1 MVAIEFRLTRPALGM
16 ITGLLCCT
24 LLIIGFLD
32 FAVGLWVAAATLGLA
47 WIIMCVFQPLM
58 AFSILLLVFVVA
70 YSRLGISLTSVE
82 GPGNPEVVALGDLL
96 WLGLVLAWTCK
107 RVFLGRPIR
116 IRKAYP
122 AAVWAMLPFILM
134 ATLLPVIGV
143 LAGDWPYRY
152 AFPGLRPLQWGSF
165 ALLAYFLVRQ
175 YGTRRVIKHVVVVI
189 VLAAVLHMG
198 YALIQLGYFWR
209 ILNRSW
215 VVLDDIWATSF
226 GYSWFRY
233 YVRLTGLLINPNSYG
248 MYSALVFLL
257 AMAMCLV
264 HADRGRRV
272 FWGVAFVAA
281 LFGLLFAGSRSAYV
295 GIMVALLLWF
305 LLSGLASRR
314 LAARGLILSIK
325 VFLVG
330 ALSLVVLWPTLPR
343 TLGARLIRS
352 VNMFSGGVQIDNSSQ
367 LRVEEWQRV
376 WQLYL
381 SDYPFGTWVPASYA
395 TGSAVDSYYLVTAIQ
410 GTPAFTLAWL
420 VFLGAAINLG
430 WSAWRRAASRQDAA
444 IGLALV
450 GFAGMMAGAGLTL
463 PPMLEVQLIVPFW
476 VLIGVSMAVVD
487 GKYKGRAHGLYPAL
501 QPAQSNR

>member
-1 MVAIEFRLTRPALGM
+1 MVAIETRLTRPALGT
-16 ITGLLCCT
+16 IIGLLCCT

-47 WIIMCVFQPLM
+47 WIIMCVFRPLL

-70 YSRLGISLTSVE
+70 YSRLGIRLTSVE

-96 WLGLVLAWTCK
+96 WLGLVLAWACR

-165 ALLAYFLVRQ
+165 ALLAYFLAQQ

-198 YALIQLGYFWR
+198 YALIQLGYFWG

-215 VVLDDIWATSF
+215 IKLDDIFAVSY
-226 GYSWFRY
+226 GYSWFRNY
-233 YVRLTGLLINPNSYG
+233 ARLTGLLINPNSYG
-248 MYSALVFLL
+248 MFSALMFLL
-257 AMAMCLV
+257 TMAIYLV

-281 LFGLLFAGSRSAYV
+281 LFGLFFSASRSAYL
-295 GIMVALLLWF
+295 GIVVALLLWF
-305 LLSGLASRR
+305 LMSSGLGSPR
-314 LAARGLILSIK
+314 LAKRGLILSIK

-330 ALSLVVLWPTLPR
+330 ALGLVALWPVLPKA
-343 TLGARLIRS
+343 LSGRLIRS
-352 VNMFSGGVQIDNSSQ
+352 VEMFSAGVQIDNSAQ
-367 LRVEEWQRV
+367 LRVEEWQRI

-381 SDYPFGTWVPASYA
+381 SDYPFGTWVPTSYA
-395 TGSAVDSYYLVTAIQ
+395 TSSSVDSFYLVTAIQ
-410 GTPAFTLAWL
+410 GTPAFTLFWL
-420 VFLGAAINLG
+420 IFLGAAINLG
-430 WSAWRRAASRQDAA
+430 WKAWRRAASRQDAA

-450 GFAGMMAGAGLTL
+450 GFAGVMAGAGLTL
-463 PPMLEVQLIVPFW
+463 SPMAEVQLIVPFW

-487 GKYKGRAHGLYPAL
+487 GKYKGRTHL
-501 QPAQSNR
+501 